1 MGQGDRNK
9 IIEHSRETC
18 YYKVTLTSYLKV
30 TCWVWRIL
38 MNNEQLTAVFKALSH
53 PIRVTMLDLL
63 KEGPKRTS
71 DLDEAFP
78 DVSRYAV
85 MKHLNILEE
94 ANLLLIR
101 REGRTRLNY
110 INIIPLQQVYGR
122 WVSKYQSND
131 AHALTQI
138 KELAER
144 RQETMKHDTFQI
156 EQEILIEANKEN
168 VYKALTENIGQWWAY
183 RLCGEGSTMTL
194 SAKAGG
200 QFIEHGANGAD
211 ALWGTV
217 TFASENNEIR
227 LNGLLGM
234 QGAVNSAYSYKLEAN
249 GNHTLLK
256 LSHHAVG
263 LLDPEWEEQH
273 AAGWKELLGDFLKN
287 YVETGKTPEIK

>member
-1 MGQGDRNK
+1 
-9 IIEHSRETC
+9 
-18 YYKVTLTSYLKV
+18 
-30 TCWVWRIL
+30 